1 MDDAPKLIGGVMAT
15 FSACS
20 KVYQK
25 QVLPC
30 TREKFDLPEIV
41 LVGGL
46 RFWYP
51 IDSRVDQHL

>member
-30 TREKFDLPEIV
+30 TREKFDLP
-41 LVGGL
+41 
-46 RFWYP
+46 
-51 IDSRVDQHL
+51 